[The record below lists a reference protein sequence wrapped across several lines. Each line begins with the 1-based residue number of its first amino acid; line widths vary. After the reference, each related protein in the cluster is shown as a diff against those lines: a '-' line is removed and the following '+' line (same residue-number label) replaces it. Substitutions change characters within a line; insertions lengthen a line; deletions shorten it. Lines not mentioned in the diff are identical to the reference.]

1 MRGLSYKRGLAALTA
16 MAAVVTLFGACGGAG
31 RKVLVE
37 DKIGRLKRDI
47 SKVRFAIRTTK
58 TLIPA
63 LEASATCPTSIC
75 GRRSSSSS
83 RPSTTTT

>member
-16 MAAVVTLFGACGGAG
+16 VAAVAVLLGACGGAG

-47 SKVRFAIRTTK
+47 NKVRFAIRTTK
-58 TLIPA
+58 TLIA
-63 LEASATCPTSIC
+63 RARGERRR
-75 GRRSSSSS
+75 GRSQRGG
-83 RPSTTTT
+83 